1 MNWTYN
7 PQDYTANTFKPLNE
21 GDYRVRIS
29 NATARMF
36 SNGKA
41 GFEITLDVSGHNS
54 KLWLYITLDPLN
66 EKRTNQQLGAFFNSF
81 DITDY
86 SLDDCSRWIG
96 KMGAVRVKHTEYEG
110 RTMAKV
116 AFCLSRDQQ
125 DRLPEWKDKP
135 SVREKDQT
143 DWSEAPKSSNAMAA
157 PSFLGRSFGADGF

>member
-1 MNWTYN
+1 MTNWTYN

-29 NATARMF
+29 NATVQVFR
-36 SNGKA
+36 NGKP

-66 EKRTNQQLGAFFNSF
+66 EKRTNQQIGAFFNSF

-86 SLDDCSRWIG
+86 NLDDCTRWIG

-125 DRLPEWKDKP
+125 ERLPEWK
-135 SVREKDQT
+135 EKDKHSNNADKYGMGESIQVAGAKPT
-143 DWSEAPKSSNAMAA
+143 AP
-157 PSFLGRSFGADGF
+157 RSFGGVNF